1 MKPYRC
7 AVVGVGYLGRF
18 HAQKYAQLPDAELV
32 AVVDA
37 DPSRAESVAAEFSG
51 CRAFRSIEALY
62 GTVDAVSIAVP
73 TQLHFATA
81 KPFLERGVHVLLE
94 KPMTVTVKEAQ
105 ILNQVAADTGAV
117 FQIGHLERF
126 NPAFVAFTE
135 QPVSPLFIESHRL
148 APYTPRG
155 ADVNVVLDLMIHDV
169 DIILHMVA
177 SEIASVAAS
186 GAKILSPSLDI
197 VNARIEFQNGCVANV
212 TASRVSRKT
221 ERKMR
226 IFSEK
231 AYHAIDFHG
240 RRLGC
245 YRLGNTEQHP
255 GIPEIIGEEQSFEQA
270 DAIKTEIAAFLSAIR
285 GDSKVPVTG
294 LDGQRALE
302 AAMLITERVQ
312 QRPETKHHLKT

>member
-1 MKPYRC
+1 VKPYRC

-18 HAQKYAQLPDAELV
+18 HAQKYAQLPGAELL
-32 AVVDA
+32 AVVDT

-51 CRAFRSIEALY
+51 CRALGSIEELY
-62 GTVDAVSIAVP
+62 GMVDAVSIAVP
-73 TQLHFATA
+73 TQLHFVTA
-81 KPFLERGVHVLLE
+81 KPLLERGVNVLLE
-94 KPMTVTVKEAQ
+94 KPMTVTVNEAK
-105 ILNQVAADTGAV
+105 ILNQVAADAGV
-117 FQIGHLERF
+117 IFQIGHLERF

-135 QPVSPLFIESHRL
+135 HPVNPIFIESHRL

-177 SEIASVAAS
+177 SEIASISAS

-197 VNARIEFQNGCVANV
+197 VNARIEFKNGCVANV

-226 IFSEK
+226 IFADK
-231 AYHAIDFHG
+231 AYYTIDFHN

-245 YRLGNTEQHP
+245 YKLGDKEQHP
-255 GIPEIIGEEQSFEQA
+255 GIPEIIGQEHAFEQA
-270 DAIKTEIAAFLSAIR
+270 DAIKAEITAFLSAIR

-302 AAMLITERVQ
+302 TAILIADRVQ
-312 QRPETKHHLKT
+312 QRPEGAATV